1 MRNRDDEYLG
11 KLRDYYAEHR
21 VLPSY
26 SAMMTLVGLHSTSA
40 VSAFVTRM
48 KTIGMLGSGPS
59 GRMQPG
65 PRFFERAALEPQS
78 EGMSRA
84 ALDPSVHDLNVDV
97 YLIDQPS
104 RTVLLTMPDD
114 SMLEAGLL
122 PSDTVVVKKSVPVL
136 AGDVVVAAVDGQ
148 LFVRFLARDS
158 QGFYLKP
165 GNSSYPTIR
174 SNQDLEIMGRVVAS
188 FRKYSQPEPGG
199 GEASLLT

>member
-1 MRNRDDEYLG
+1 M
-11 KLRDYYAEHR
+11 
-21 VLPSY
+21 LPSY
-26 SAMMTLVGLHSTSA
+26 SSMMALVGLRSTST

-48 KTIGMLGSGPS
+48 KTVGMLGSAPN

-65 PRFFERAALEPQS
+65 PRFFERAAREPQS
-78 EGMSRA
+78 EGMPQA
-84 ALDPSVHDLNVDV
+84 ALDPSVQGLNVDA

-114 SMLEAGLL
+114 SMVEAGLL

-136 AGDVVVAAVDGQ
+136 AGNVVVATVDGQ

-165 GNSSYPTIR
+165 GNSSYSTIR

-188 FRKYSQPEPGG
+188 FRRYSQPEPGG
-199 GEASLLT
+199 GEAPS